1 MSISG
6 DLKRKNDP
14 WNAVMAGRVSNVA
27 TRIFVVLA
35 IVVVVSELSLFLI
48 RPKIVDTNET
58 QAKQQLI
65 VLKEA
70 LEKYR
75 ADNGHY
81 PSEEEGLHALIDP
94 PHKGSYVAG
103 ESALKDPWGR
113 PLVYQPDVS
122 SGKEGFTLYSVGPN
136 GRGTGKPTDRL
147 VVHN

>member
-1 MSISG
+1 
-6 DLKRKNDP
+6 
-14 WNAVMAGRVSNVA
+14 MAGRVSNVG

-35 IVVVVSELSLFLI
+35 IVVILSELALFLI
-48 RPKIVDTNET
+48 RPKVVDTNET

-65 VLKEA
+65 VLKAA

-75 ADNGHY
+75 VDNGRY
-81 PSEEEGLHALIDP
+81 PTEEEGLHALIDP
-94 PHKGSYVAG
+94 PHKGSYLTG

-113 PLVYQPDVS
+113 PIAYKLDIS
-122 SGKEGFTLYSVGPN
+122 SDKEGFTLYSVGPN

>member
-1 MSISG
+1 
-6 DLKRKNDP
+6 
-14 WNAVMAGRVSNVA
+14 MAGRITNTA

-35 IVVVVSELSLFLI
+35 IVVVLSELALFLI
-48 RPKIVDTNET
+48 RPKVVDVNET

-65 VLKEA
+65 VLRAA

-75 ADNGHY
+75 VDNGHY

-94 PHKGSYVAG
+94 PHKGGYLTS

-113 PLVYQPDVS
+113 GIGYRLDISPE
-122 SGKEGFTLYSVGPN
+122 KEGFTLYSLGPN